1 MLSLGPVLGDTRRQ
15 IRGVRL
21 EGAPF
26 TARAGEAMAI
36 LEIVLEGDPRLRQKA
51 TKIRQVDQSL
61 RKLAQDMHETMLDAP
76 GVGLAAPQVGVSRR
90 LIVVH
95 VPKGYEHEDD
105 PEVTLSLVNPEIV
118 KAQGREIGLE
128 GCLSIPGWVGEVP
141 RFDAITV
148 KAMDLDNRDVRI
160 KAQGYT
166 ARVLQHEIDHLDG
179 ILFVDRV
186 EDKSTLRPVPED
198 EELDPESRDSAA

>member
-1 MLSLGPVLGDTRRQ
+1 
-15 IRGVRL
+15 
-21 EGAPF
+21 
-26 TARAGEAMAI
+26 MAI

-51 TKIRQVDQSL
+51 TKIRQVDDSL

-76 GVGLAAPQVGVSRR
+76 GVGLAAPQVGVPRR

-95 VPKGYEHEDD
+95 VPEGYEEEDA
-105 PEVTLSLVNPEIV
+105 PGLTLTLVNPEIV
-118 KAQGREIGLE
+118 KAQGRELGLE

-141 RFDAITV
+141 RFDAVTV
-148 KAMDLDNRDVRI
+148 KALNLDNRDVRI
-160 KAQGYT
+160 KAHGYA

-186 EDKSTLRPVPED
+186 EDKSTLQRVPEEPERH
-198 EELDPESRDSAA
+198 EEETRDSAA